1 MAKSHSLLQRGQT
14 DLVLSHLWMQSRWK
28 TWPQFPNAMER
39 PLSLV
44 GLGLAW
50 YSMEGSFREF
60 RQMAHWGNGGENRG
74 VSICIGGRA
83 GQGRAGDRLVASGR
97 HGGGARG

>member
-1 MAKSHSLLQRGQT
+1 MRSILAKSHSLLQRGQT

-74 VSICIGGRA
+74 V
-83 GQGRAGDRLVASGR
+83 
-97 HGGGARG
+97 